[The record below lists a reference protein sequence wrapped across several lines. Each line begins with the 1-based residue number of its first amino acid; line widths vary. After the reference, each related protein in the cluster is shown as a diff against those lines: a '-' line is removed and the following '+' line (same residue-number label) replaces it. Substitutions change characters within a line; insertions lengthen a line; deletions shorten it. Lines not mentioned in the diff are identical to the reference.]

1 MVVSMEAAEREL
13 GYRPVTTYPEGVKK
27 TCAWLV
33 GELES
38 RRTWDDSYIAATLD
52 YAAEDEVLESAA

>member
-1 MVVSMEAAEREL
+1 MLFRSEL
-13 GYRPVTTYPEGVKK
+13 GYRPVTTYPKAVPE

-38 RRTWDDSYIAATLD
+38 GRTWEGSYIADTLD
-52 YAAEDEVLESAA
+52 YAAEDEVLASHA